1 MSKCEHGLTIKEC
14 YVCISPKYG
23 EHDIKQECVAKPQE
37 KRHEWVGLTDEEIKK
52 FWRDATVKPCYT
64 SELIDT
70 FAKAVEAKLRE
81 KNT

>member
-1 MSKCEHGLTIKEC
+1 MRSDYCPLGNEPCQSLC
-14 YVCISPKYG
+14 
-23 EHDIKQECVAKPQE
+23 DKPCSAHRLKAITPQPQ
-37 KRHEWVGLTDEEIKK
+37 RPWVGLTDEEIKK

-70 FAKAVEAKLRE
+70 FARAIEAKLKE